1 MKKNLLLLFLLSCI
15 YCTVHA
21 QTKIV
26 SGRVS
31 DAKTKESLIG
41 VTVSVPGTKN
51 GTTTDNQGR
60 FSLSV
65 PDAVKSLTFAYVGY
79 QLQTISLTG
88 KTLEVRLQADENNLN
103 DVVVVG
109 YGTQKKKD
117 LTGSVGTVSGRDVA
131 GRQTIQ
137 VSEALQGAVAGVTV
151 TRSSGAPGAGA
162 SIRVRGITT
171 SGNNDPLYLVDGIPV
186 SDIDNVNPLDVESIS
201 VLKDASSA
209 AIYGSRGAA
218 GVVLIT
224 TKRAKNGQSDL
235 EYNYEFGLQKP
246 TALPKFVGVIDYLKY
261 INERSANDG
270 GAALYPDAY
279 INGYLDSVKT
289 NPNYWF
295 NTDWQDLTLQRK
307 SVPRNRHDLVLTVGT
322 GKVKTKASIGYQN
335 ALSFYD
341 NYDYNRYQV
350 RINNDLQISEKL
362 STNLDIAYKRTATNN
377 VVNASGYGN
386 PIYEGRVLP
395 PIYGAYYTDGRLA
408 DGKTGR
414 NPMAQIEEG
423 GSNKFLGN
431 QIVGRLALNYKP
443 VDGLTLT
450 ALVSPGF
457 DFNKTKVYSQQVK
470 FYDFLQPTRQIST
483 NRATTDL
490 SEGRTED
497 MVINGQFLTSY
508 RKTIAEKHDISVLA
522 GYEENYRFYESLSAS
537 RQGFPLTGYPY
548 LTSGSQ
554 LLRDN
559 DGTAFETALRSYF
572 GQVTYGFKDKYLLQG
587 NLRYD
592 KSSRFGANFRD
603 AVFPSFSLGWV
614 VSKETF
620 MKDIKWLSFLKVR
633 GSFGEV
639 GNERI
644 GNYPYQANLS
654 PSTALLYQGASVVP
668 VNGYAQ
674 VVFNIPNIT
683 WETTRTAGIGVDM
696 TLLNNRLSIA
706 ADYFNKK
713 TRDILLTRDI
723 PNYAGYADPTD
734 NLGIIGAKGFE
745 LEIGWRDKIGEV
757 NYSIAANLS
766 DAKTKVLEISN
777 TGSLGSTV
785 NIVGEEFN
793 SWYGYKSSGLFQ
805 TADEV
810 ANSAKFAN
818 SKPGD
823 VKYQDMNGNNIISSA
838 EDRVI
843 LGGSLPRYSYGG
855 NIKVDYK
862 GIDFGLVFQGVGK
875 KLSLMPFE
883 QVQPFAEDFG
893 NMPAALP
900 GRFWS
905 TNNTVEQNLAAKYPR
920 LSRASNGNNYTVSDY
935 WLISGAYFR
944 LKNITLGYT
953 LQPTFL
959 KKAGVKSFRLYAS
972 ANDLFTI
979 DNFPN
984 YIDADPEA
992 SNFGYPIVR
1001 TFIVGAVVKF

>member
-1 MKKNLLLLFLLSCI
+1 MKRKLLLLAMFLGLQYAAI
-15 YCTVHA
+15 A
-21 QTKIV
+21 QTKKV
-26 SGRVS
+26 SGKVIDATTKQALQGVS
-31 DAKTKESLIG
+31 ITIPDTKQGTSTNSEGLFSIDVPAGTQNIIVTYIG
-41 VTVSVPGTKN
+41 YLEQIV
-51 GTTTDNQGR
+51 Q
-60 FSLSV
+60 
-65 PDAVKSLTFAYVGY
+65 
-79 QLQTISLTG
+79 LTG
-88 KTLEVRLQADENNLN
+88 KPLQLGLVAASKDLTE
-103 DVVVVG
+103 VVVTG

-117 LTGSVGTVSGRDVA
+117 VTGSIGTVSGRDIA
-131 GRQTIQ
+131 GRQTVQI
-137 VSEALQGAVAGVTV
+137 SEALQGAVAGITV
-151 TRSSGAPGAGA
+151 TRSSGAPGTGA
-162 SIRVRGITT
+162 SIRIRGITT

-186 SDIDNVNPLDVESIS
+186 SNIDNVNPLDVENIS

-235 EYNYEFGLQKP
+235 EYNYEYGVQKP
-246 TALPKFVGVIDYLKY
+246 TALPKFVGVLDYLNY
-261 INERSANDG
+261 FNERAINDG
-270 GAALYPDAY
+270 GTAQYTNAY

-295 NTDWQDLTLQRK
+295 NTDWQDLTMQR
-307 SVPRNRHDLVLTVGT
+307 SLAPRQRHDLVLTIGT
-322 GKVKTKASIGYQN
+322 EKLKTKASIGYQN
-335 ALSFYD
+335 ALAFYD
-341 NYDYNRYQV
+341 NNNYQRYQL
-350 RINNDLQISEKL
+350 RINNDLRISEKL
-362 STNLDIAYKRTATNN
+362 SANLDIAYKRTGTDN
-377 VVNASGYGN
+377 VINAAGYSN

-395 PIYGAYYTDGRLA
+395 PIYGAYYTDGRFA

-414 NPMAQIEEG
+414 NPMAQIEDG
-423 GSNKFLGN
+423 GSNKYLGN
-431 QIVGRLALNYKP
+431 QVVGRLALNFKP
-443 VDGLTLT
+443 INDLTLT
-450 ALVSPGF
+450 ALVAPSF
-457 DFNKTKVYSQQVK
+457 DFDKTKVYSQQIK
-470 FYDFLQPTRQIST
+470 FYDFLQPTRQISI

-497 MVINGQFLTSY
+497 RIINGQILANY
-508 RKTIAEKHDISVLA
+508 VKTISKDHNLSVLA
-522 GYEENYRFYESLSAS
+522 GYEENYRFYESLAAS

-559 DGTAFETALRSYF
+559 DGTAFETALRSFF
-572 GQVTYGFKDKYLLQG
+572 GQVTYGYKDKYLFQG

-592 KSSRFGANFRD
+592 KSSRFGAAYRD
-603 AVFPSFSLGWV
+603 AVFPSFSVGWV
-614 VSKETF
+614 LTQEDF
-620 MKDIKWLSFLKVR
+620 MKDIKWLSFFKLR
-633 GSFGEV
+633 GSLGEV

-654 PSTALLYQGASVVP
+654 PSTALLYQGTSIIP

-674 VVFNIPNIT
+674 VAFNIPDIT
-683 WETTRTAGIGVDM
+683 WETTRTAGVGVDM
-696 TLLNNRLSIA
+696 AFLSNKLSVT

-734 NLGIIGAKGFE
+734 NLGVIGAKGFE
-745 LEIGWRDKIGEV
+745 LELGWRDHIGDF
-757 NYSIAANLS
+757 NYSISANLS

-777 TGSLGSTV
+777 TGALGSTV

-793 SWYGYKSSGLFQ
+793 SWFGYKSLGIFQ
-805 TADEV
+805 TAEEV
-810 ANSAKFAN
+810 ANSAKFTN

-823 VKYQDMNGNNIISSA
+823 IKYQDMNGNNTISSVD
-838 EDRVI
+838 DRVI

-855 NIKVDYK
+855 SIRADYK
-862 GIDFGLVFQGVGK
+862 GIDFGLVFQGVAQ
-875 KLSLMPFE
+875 KLSLMPYE

-905 TNNTVEQNLAAKYPR
+905 TNNTTEQNIGAKFPR
-920 LSRASNGNNYTVSDY
+920 LSRASNGNNYAVSDF

-944 LKNITLGYT
+944 LKNITIGYT
-953 LQPTFL
+953 LQPSFL
-959 KKAGVKSFRLYAS
+959 KKVGVKSIRIYA
-972 ANDLFTI
+972 AVNDLFTI

-992 SNFGYPIVR
+992 ANFGYPIVQ
-1001 TFIVGAVVKF
+1001 TFMGGAVIKF

>member
-1 MKKNLLLLFLLSCI
+1 MKRKLLLLAMFLGLQ
-15 YCTVHA
+15 YAAFA
-21 QTKIV
+21 QNKKV
-26 SGRVS
+26 SGKVIDAVTKQALSGVS
-31 DAKTKESLIG
+31 IT
-41 VTVSVPGTKN
+41 
-51 GTTTDNQGR
+51 
-60 FSLSV
+60 V
-65 PDAVKSLTFAYVGY
+65 PDTKLGTSTNAEGMFSFDVPTGTSNIVLTYIGYLEQLVQVTGQPLQVG
-79 QLQTISLTG
+79 L
-88 KTLEVRLQADENNLN
+88 VADNKELSE
-103 DVVVVG
+103 VVVTG
-109 YGTQKKKD
+109 YGTQKRKD
-117 LTGSVGTVSGRDVA
+117 VTGSIGTVSGRDVA
-131 GRQTIQ
+131 GRQTVQI
-137 VSEALQGAVAGVTV
+137 SEALQGAVAGVTV

-162 SIRVRGITT
+162 SIRIRGITT
-171 SGNNDPLYLVDGIPV
+171 TGNNDPLYLVDGVPV
-186 SDIDNVNPLDVESIS
+186 SNLDNVNPLDVDNIS

-224 TKRAKNGQSDL
+224 TKRAKSGQSDL
-235 EYNYEFGLQKP
+235 EYNYEYGVQKP
-246 TALPKFVGVIDYLKY
+246 TALPEFVGVIDYLKY
-261 INERSANDG
+261 FNERAINDG
-270 GAALYPDAY
+270 GTAQYTNAY

-295 NTDWQDLTLQRK
+295 NTDWQDLTMQRNLA
-307 SVPRNRHDLVLTVGT
+307 PRQRHDLVLTVGT
-322 GKVKTKASIGYQN
+322 GKLKTKASIGYQN
-335 ALSFYD
+335 AMSFYD
-341 NYDYNRYQV
+341 NYDYQRYQV

-362 STNLDIAYKRTATNN
+362 SANLDIAYKRTGTNN
-377 VVNASGYGN
+377 VINAAGYSN

-395 PIYGAYYTDGRLA
+395 PIYGAYFTDGRFA

-414 NPMAQIEEG
+414 NPMAQIENG
-423 GSNKFLGN
+423 GFNKFLGN
-431 QIVGRLALNYKP
+431 QIVGRLAVNFKP
-443 VDGLTLT
+443 INDLTIT
-450 ALVSPGF
+450 ALVAPSF
-457 DFNKTKVYSQQVK
+457 DFDKTKVYAQQVK
-470 FYDFLQPTRQIST
+470 FYDFLQPTRQISI

-497 MVINGQFLTSY
+497 RILNGQLLANYT
-508 RKTIAEKHDISVLA
+508 KTIAKHHSITALA

-559 DGTAFETALRSYF
+559 DGTAFETALRSFF
-572 GQVTYGFKDKYLLQG
+572 GQVTYGFKDKYLFQG

-592 KSSRFGANFRD
+592 KSSRFGTAYRD
-603 AVFPSFSLGWV
+603 AVFPSFSVGWV
-614 VSKETF
+614 LTQEDF
-620 MKDIKWLSFLKVR
+620 MKGIKWLSFFKLR
-633 GSFGEV
+633 GSLGEV

-674 VVFNIPNIT
+674 VVFNIPDIT

-696 TLLNNRLSIA
+696 AFFNNKLSVT

-734 NLGIIGAKGFE
+734 NLGIVGAKGFE
-745 LEIGWRDKIGEV
+745 LELSWRDRIGEL
-757 NYSIAANLS
+757 NYSIAANIS

-777 TGSLGSTV
+777 IGALGSTV

-793 SWYGYKSSGLFQ
+793 SWYGYKSLGIFQ
-805 TADEV
+805 TAEEV
-810 ANSAKFAN
+810 TNSAKFTN

-823 VKYQDMNGNNIISSA
+823 VKYQDMNGNNVISSV

-855 NIKVDYK
+855 NIRLDYK
-862 GIDFGLVFQGVGK
+862 GIDFGLVFQGVAK

-883 QVQPFAEDFG
+883 QAQPFAEDFG

-905 TNNTVEQNLAAKYPR
+905 TNNTPEQNLDAKFPR
-920 LSRASNGNNYTVSDY
+920 LSRASNGNNYTVSDF
-935 WLISGAYFR
+935 WLLSGAYFR
-944 LKNITLGYT
+944 LKNITVGYT
-953 LQPTFL
+953 LQPSFL
-959 KKAGVKSFRLYAS
+959 KKVGVKSLRFYA
-972 ANDLFTI
+972 AVNDLFTV

-992 SNFGYPIVR
+992 ANFGYPIVQ
-1001 TFIVGAVVKF
+1001 TFMGGAVIKF